1 MTAKNA
7 GQILSYMAPFAFQ
20 TAGKILFGR
29 GQSDNVHELV
39 QAFGLRVLLVR
50 GRAVPFVDLLCA
62 RMRDAGCE
70 VTEVF
75 ADREPTLTDVDSAV
89 ELGRTMIIDVVV
101 SIGGGSA
108 IDLGKAAA
116 ALTPSKSAALDHLEV
131 VGKGQPLSVQP
142 LPFIAVP
149 TTSGTGA
156 EVTKNAVIA
165 VPEEGR
171 KVSLRHDW
179 MFPILAI
186 IDPALTD
193 NSPRSVTLASGLD
206 AITQV
211 IEPYLSNRANPMTDA
226 ICRQA
231 IPLGLEA
238 LASLMKAESPSA
250 RDWLAYT
257 SLMGGVALS
266 NAGLGAVHGL
276 AGVIG
281 GRSAAPHGVICGR
294 LLGPILKLNF
304 ERAAATGADTKRYHE
319 ICGYFASCFELDQ
332 KTAFGDLPAK
342 LDQLGLPRLGHWLGD
357 NSDLTVIAN
366 EAITSSSIKANPF
379 VLGSEALIEAVA
391 DAL

>member
-1 MTAKNA
+1 
-7 GQILSYMAPFAFQ
+7 
-20 TAGKILFGR
+20 
-29 GQSDNVHELV
+29 
-39 QAFGLRVLLVR
+39 
-50 GRAVPFVDLLCA
+50 
-62 RMRDAGCE
+62 MRDAGCD

-75 ADREPTLTDVDSAV
+75 AGNEPTLADVESAV
-89 ELGRTMIIDVVV
+89 EQGRSMMVNVVV
-101 SIGGGSA
+101 SVGGGSV

-116 ALTPSKSAALDHLEV
+116 ALIPSKSAALDHLEV
-131 VGKGQPLSVQP
+131 VGKGQPLSAPP

-165 VPEEGR
+165 VPVEGR
-171 KVSLRHDW
+171 KVSLRDDR
-179 MFPILAI
+179 MFPNLAI

-211 IEPYLSNRANPMTDA
+211 IEPYLSNRATPMTDA

-238 LASLMKAESPSA
+238 LASLMKVESPAA

-257 SLMGGVALS
+257 SLIGGVALS

-294 LLGPILKLNF
+294 LLGPILKLNH
-304 ERAAATGADTKRYHE
+304 ERAVAAGTDATRYHD
-319 ICGYFASCFELDQ
+319 ICVCLASCFELDER
-332 KTAFGDLPAK
+332 TAFADLPSK
-342 LDQLGLPRLGHWLGD
+342 LDQLGLPRLSDWLGHK
-357 NSDLTVIAN
+357 SDLAVIAK
-366 EAITSSSIKANPF
+366 EASTSSSMKANPF
-379 VLGSEALIEAVA
+379 VIGPEALM
-391 DAL
+391 DAIGDAI